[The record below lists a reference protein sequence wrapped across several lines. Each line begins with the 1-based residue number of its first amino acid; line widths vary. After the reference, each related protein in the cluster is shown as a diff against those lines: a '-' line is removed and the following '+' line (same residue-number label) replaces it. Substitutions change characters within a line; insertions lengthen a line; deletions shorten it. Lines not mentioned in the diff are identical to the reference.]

1 MRIGILSKSAWLFP
15 NFGPFGIQNKALLFE
30 LKQISDVSEALKL
43 EHTVFAL
50 PFAYLGLWTAAGGN
64 PGWSTVGWVTL
75 AMVGARTAGM
85 ALNRLMDLPLDR
97 LNPRTK
103 NWPVPAGRVKP
114 PLLWGLAG
122 LATAIFLFSAARLN
136 PLCLLLS
143 PLSLLL
149 LLFYPAM
156 KRFTW
161 GCHFWLGLVLGAA
174 PAAGWLAV
182 TGRWETP
189 ILPLVLGVAFW
200 AAGFDI
206 LYALLDLD
214 FDRRHGVYSIPQRFG
229 LRKALW
235 ISRLC
240 HTLSAMG
247 FAGFGVLSGLGIW
260 FWAGWLA
267 LAGLLLYEHRLVN
280 PGRLDRINKAFFA
293 VNGWISVS
301 FFLFTLLDL
310 KL

>member
-1 MRIGILSKSAWLFP
+1 MKPA
-15 NFGPFGIQNKALLFE
+15 
-30 LKQISDVSEALKL
+30 DVAEALKL

-50 PFAYLGLWTAAGGN
+50 PFAYLGLWTAAAGS
-64 PGWSTVGWVTL
+64 PAWSTVGWVTL
-75 AMVGARTAGM
+75 AMVAARTAGM
-85 ALNRLMDLPLDR
+85 ALNRLIDLPLDR

-114 PLLWGLAG
+114 PVLWGLAAA
-122 LATAIFLFSAARLN
+122 ATALFLFSAARLN
-136 PLCLLLS
+136 PLCLRLAPVALILLVG
-143 PLSLLL
+143 
-149 LLFYPAM
+149 YPAT

-182 TGRWETP
+182 TGYWEIN
-189 ILPLVLGVAFW
+189 ILPLALGVAFW
-200 AAGFDI
+200 TAGFDI

-229 LRKALW
+229 PRKALW

-247 FAGFGVLSGLGIW
+247 FAGFGLLSGFGVW
-260 FWAGWLA
+260 FWAGWGV
-267 LAGLLLYEHRLVN
+267 LAGLLGYEQWLVG
-280 PGRLDRINKAFFA
+280 PGRLERINKAFFT

>member
-1 MRIGILSKSAWLFP
+1 MIRDF
-15 NFGPFGIQNKALLFE
+15 
-30 LKQISDVSEALKL
+30 VEALKL
-43 EHTVFAL
+43 EHTIFAL
-50 PFAYLGLWTAAGGN
+50 PFAYVGLWTAAGGN
-64 PGWSTVGWVTL
+64 PAWGTVGWVTL
-75 AMVGARTAGM
+75 AMIGARTAGM
-85 ALNRLMDLPLDR
+85 ALNRLIDLPLDR

-122 LATAIFLFSAARLN
+122 LATALFLFSAARLN
-136 PLCLLLS
+136 PLCLRLAPGALVLLVG
-143 PLSLLL
+143 
-149 LLFYPAM
+149 YPIT

-182 TGRWETP
+182 TGYWELP
-189 ILPLVLGVAFW
+189 ILPLVVGVAFW

-240 HTLSAMG
+240 HALSLLG
-247 FAGFGVLSGLGIW
+247 FAAFGSFAWLGAW
-260 FWAGWLA
+260 FWGGWA
-267 LAGLLLYEHRLVN
+267 LLGGLLLYEQILVG
-280 PGRLDRINKAFFA
+280 PGRLDRINKAFFT
-293 VNGWISVS
+293 VNGWISIS
-301 FFLFTLLDL
+301 FFVFTLLDL